1 MKAIILD
8 MYGVILK
15 DPGDGFYTYVNKSFP
30 DLSVEDIYGHWL
42 KADLGEISTLE
53 VLKRIGYKGDLAKIE
68 KDYLDTVEI
77 DNDFYEFAGWV
88 KQKHKL
94 ALISN
99 DSSEWSKFFR
109 EKYNLDRYFDVISVS
124 GDLKM
129 KKPELEIFLLTLE
142 KLDCRPEECIFID
155 DRVRNLQA
163 AESIGMKA
171 ILFNSRS
178 VSYEGKQVT
187 SFEQL
192 QKMIDE
198 NLV

>member
-42 KADLGEISTLE
+42 NADLGEISTLE

>member
-1 MKAIILD
+1 VKAIILD

-42 KADLGEISTLE
+42 NADLGEISTIE

>member
-1 MKAIILD
+1 VKAIILD